1 MVAHLP
7 RPNRR
12 QIWQN
17 TVGIGQPFSQ
27 AHSLAT
33 NLDRFFTTLMG
44 RLREG
49 AVGLV
54 MLLAIAWPVAA
65 AADSND
71 FYLAL
76 LHRGVS
82 HYDGGQ
88 FETAAKELRT
98 AAFGLVDSVPQFETA
113 QIYLAL
119 ASDHLK
125 VEADARRAAQRV
137 IAADRIERRY
147 GSLVIPSATRTAF
160 DQLTARLLTSDQV
173 AFLRGS
179 PTPTP
184 PPVPS
189 PQHSSA
195 PAPTPQPATAPVP
208 APPQPTANPKPPPA
222 PVPVPQSRTRPQ
234 PQPQPAAPR
243 PLDIN
248 TQLAQAD
255 KALAGNNLPA
265 ARAIYQSVIN
275 QPTLDHATL
284 LRIGEQSYRARDFAT
299 AVRAF
304 TRSGFNSGERPYHY
318 YYAVALYETG
328 QYEAARREL
337 AEALPYIE
345 VTQDVAQYRTK
356 IESGGR

>member
-1 MVAHLP
+1 M
-7 RPNRR
+7 
-12 QIWQN
+12 
-17 TVGIGQPFSQ
+17 F
-27 AHSLAT
+27 
-33 NLDRFFTTLMG
+33 
-44 RLREG
+44 
-49 AVGLV
+49 
-54 MLLAIAWPVAA
+54 LAIAWPLAA
-65 AADSND
+65 ASDSTD

-76 LHRGVS
+76 LHRGIS
-82 HYDGGQ
+82 HYDAGQ
-88 FETAAKELRT
+88 NEAGVKELRT
-98 AAFGLVDSVPQFETA
+98 AAFGLVDSIPQFETA

-119 ASDHLK
+119 ASDALK

-147 GSLVIPSATRTAF
+147 GALAIPGATRTAF

-179 PTPTP
+179 PSPAP
-184 PPVPS
+184 PPVPA

-195 PAPTPQPATAPVP
+195 PAPEPQPPAAPVP
-208 APPQPTANPKPPPA
+208 APPQPTANPKSPPA
-222 PVPVPQSRTRPQ
+222 PVPVTRSQPKTQPQPQPKQKPQ
-234 PQPQPAAPR
+234 PQPQPTATR
-243 PLDIN
+243 PVDIN

-255 KALAGNNLPA
+255 TALAGNNLPA

-275 QPTLDHATL
+275 QPSLDHATL

-304 TRSGFNSGERPYHY
+304 TRSGFATGEQPYHY
-318 YYAVALYETG
+318 YFAVALYETG
-328 QYEAARREL
+328 QFEAARREL

-345 VTQDVAQYRTK
+345 VTQDVAQYRAK

>member
-1 MVAHLP
+1 M
-7 RPNRR
+7 
-12 QIWQN
+12 
-17 TVGIGQPFSQ
+17 F
-27 AHSLAT
+27 
-33 NLDRFFTTLMG
+33 
-44 RLREG
+44 
-49 AVGLV
+49 
-54 MLLAIAWPVAA
+54 LAIAWPLTA

-71 FYLAL
+71 FYLSL
-76 LHRGVS
+76 LHRGIS
-82 HYDGGQ
+82 HYDAGQ
-88 FETAAKELRT
+88 YETGARELRT
-98 AAFGLVDSVPQFETA
+98 AAFGLVDAIPQFETA

-125 VEADARRAAQRV
+125 IEADARRAAQRV
-137 IAADRIERRY
+137 IAADRIARRY
-147 GSLVIPSATRTAF
+147 GSLAIPSATRTAF

-179 PTPTP
+179 PSPTP
-184 PPVPS
+184 PPVPA

-195 PAPTPQPATAPVP
+195 PAPTTPQPTTAPVP

-222 PVPVPQSRTRPQ
+222 PVPVPQSKPIPQ
-234 PQPQPAAPR
+234 PQPQPQQQPQPQPTAPR
-243 PLDIN
+243 PVDIN
-248 TQLAQAD
+248 AQMAQGD
-255 KALAGNNLPA
+255 TALAGNNLPA

-275 QPTLDHATL
+275 QPSLDHETL

-304 TRSGFNSGERPYHY
+304 TRSGFNSGEQPYHY
-318 YYAVALYETG
+318 YFAVALYETR

-345 VTQDVAQYRTK
+345 VTQDVAQYRAK

>member
-1 MVAHLP
+1 M
-7 RPNRR
+7 
-12 QIWQN
+12 
-17 TVGIGQPFSQ
+17 F
-27 AHSLAT
+27 
-33 NLDRFFTTLMG
+33 
-44 RLREG
+44 
-49 AVGLV
+49 
-54 MLLAIAWPVAA
+54 LAIAWPLVA

-71 FYLAL
+71 FYLSL

-82 HYDGGQ
+82 HYDAAQYEAG
-88 FETAAKELRT
+88 AKELRT
-98 AAFGLVDSVPQFETA
+98 AAFGLVDSIPQFETA

-125 VEADARRAAQRV
+125 IEADARRAAQRV
-137 IAADRIERRY
+137 IAADRVERRY
-147 GSLVIPSATRTAF
+147 GSLAIPGATRTAF

-179 PTPTP
+179 PSPTP
-184 PPVPS
+184 PPVPA

-195 PAPTPQPATAPVP
+195 PAPTPQPAAAPVP
-208 APPQPTANPKPPPA
+208 APAQPTANPKSPPA
-222 PVPVPQSRTRPQ
+222 PVPVPQSQPRPQPPPQPRPQ
-234 PQPQPAAPR
+234 PQPQPTATKPV
-243 PLDIN
+243 DIKA
-248 TQLAQAD
+248 QLAQAD
-255 KALAGNNLPA
+255 VALAGNNLPA

-275 QPTLDHATL
+275 QPSLDHATL

-304 TRSGFNSGERPYHY
+304 TRSGFASGEQPYHY
-318 YYAVALYETG
+318 YFAVALYETG

-345 VTQDVAQYRTK
+345 VTQNVAQYRAK